1 MSVSESAEKR
11 SCWRRNTE
19 VAHPKMRHVLAATLA
34 ATFAATLDHP
44 ACPSVFFSFSYAPT
58 PTPPFLPSPLLLL
71 LLLFLLPHSR
81 SCLLLV
87 GPLCI
92 LGTQQSTVLVHLLGL
107 NRPAVLLAIWHS
119 SSLKHLLVLLRFVLL
134 HFLHLLLL
142 LRLLRLSLLVH
153 SLLLQLFP
161 LFFSSSFSPRRS

>member
-11 SCWRRNTE
+11 SCWRRNTK
-19 VAHPKMRHVLAATLA
+19 VAHPGMRHVHQFSLRFSLR
-34 ATFAATLDHP
+34 LSIIPP
-44 ACPSVFFSFSYAPT
+44 ARPSSSPS
-58 PTPPFLPSPLLLL
+58 PLPPPFLPSPPLLL

-119 SSLKHLLVLLRFVLL
+119 SSLKHLLVFLRFVLL
-134 HFLHLLLL
+134 HFLHLLLF

-153 SLLLQLFP
+153 SLLRQLFP